1 MRIAM
6 EHGTPLVPVFC
17 FGQVSKIQQSCTLI
31 FQFLFC
37 FIMSFVSSAVKGVQV
52 VETGLEPLP

>member
-17 FGQVSKIQQSCTLI
+17 FGQVSIYNNLVLYVVS
-31 FQFLFC
+31 FC
-37 FIMSFVSSAVKGVQV
+37 FIMSFVSSVVTSVQV
-52 VETGLEPLP
+52 VEAGLEPLP